1 MIHVPYIFWGVWK
14 VASKALLPRTRA
26 KVNHVWDFWVM
37 LHCSR
42 YSLFGLFINISRT
55 LFCCINII
63 VLHNQEMVLIS
74 VELVSSFLNIVWA
87 SIMRMSPFFLYQWG
101 QSGKWFRFCF
111 RCIALC
117 KLYKQRPGIWQ
128 YFYFDT
134 IWVHIPCKNLY
145 T

>member
-26 KVNHVWDFWVM
+26 KVNHVRDFWVIFM

-55 LFCCINII
+55 LFCCINIF

-74 VELVSSFLNIVWA
+74 VELVSSFFNIVWA
-87 SIMRMSPFFLYQWG
+87 SIMRMSPFF
-101 QSGKWFRFCF
+101 
-111 RCIALC
+111 
-117 KLYKQRPGIWQ
+117 
-128 YFYFDT
+128 
-134 IWVHIPCKNLY
+134 Y
-145 T
+145 TNKGTVGSDFVFVLSA